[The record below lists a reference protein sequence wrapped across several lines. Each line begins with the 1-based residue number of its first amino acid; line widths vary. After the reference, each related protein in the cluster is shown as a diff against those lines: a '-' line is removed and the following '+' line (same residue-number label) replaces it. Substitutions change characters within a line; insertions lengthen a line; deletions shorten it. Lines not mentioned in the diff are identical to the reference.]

1 MQKIKLI
8 TTDMILKRI
17 FLSLIAMVCL
27 QSASAQQLQASQSHF
42 STENGMSSNA
52 IAGIYQ
58 DDYGFLWIATWN
70 GLSRYDGY
78 NFYNYRTGN
87 GSRIKNLH
95 NRIYD
100 LAIDQS
106 QNIWMRMYDYR
117 VFVLNRSIDKIINP
131 FEGINGY
138 EKFKAYS
145 PILVTSTG
153 DVLVS
158 IKDVGLYIIRLTRRG
173 SAIVRHLFRLTPT
186 GRKTKHG
193 TESQSRN
200 SVISFPHDA
209 SSIPNFDPI
218 STIHPNCI

>member
-1 MQKIKLI
+1 
-8 TTDMILKRI
+8 MILKRI
-17 FLSLIAMVCL
+17 FLSLITMVCL

-58 DDYGFLWIATWN
+58 DDYGFLWVATWN

-138 EKFKAYS
+138 EKFKANGFEVEEMYNVDL
-145 PILVTSTG
+145 P
-153 DVLVS
+153 DMMN
-158 IKDVGLYIIRLTRRG
+158 KRPDWR
-173 SAIVRHLFRLTPT
+173 P
-186 GRKTKHG
+186 
-193 TESQSRN
+193 
-200 SVISFPHDA
+200 
-209 SSIPNFDPI
+209 
-218 STIHPNCI
+218 

>member
-1 MQKIKLI
+1 
-8 TTDMILKRI
+8 MIIKRI
-17 FLSLIAMVCL
+17 FLSLIATVCL

-106 QNIWMRMYDYR
+106 QNIWMRMYD
-117 VFVLNRSIDKIINP
+117 
-131 FEGINGY
+131 
-138 EKFKAYS
+138 
-145 PILVTSTG
+145 
-153 DVLVS
+153 
-158 IKDVGLYIIRLTRRG
+158 
-173 SAIVRHLFRLTPT
+173 
-186 GRKTKHG
+186 
-193 TESQSRN
+193 
-200 SVISFPHDA
+200 
-209 SSIPNFDPI
+209 
-218 STIHPNCI
+218 